1 MTTLAVLR
9 ISPCH
14 PRHMARR
21 PPALIFIFITL
32 FLDIF
37 GIGLVAP
44 ILPRLIESYSA
55 GGVAQ
60 ASHLFGWLVALYSL
74 MQFIFAPLLGA
85 LSDRYGRRPI
95 ILGSLLGAGL
105 DYLLLAFAPTLG
117 WFFVGRAIAGIMGA
131 NITAASAYI
140 ADVSPPEKRA
150 QNFGLVGAAF
160 GLGFIAGPALGGWLG
175 DIGLR
180 TPFLVAAGV
189 TLLNWCY
196 GLFIL
201 PESLPPEKRS
211 PFRWNRA
218 NPVGSLL
225 ALRRYP
231 VVFGLAGTFFLANFA
246 HQVFPAIWV
255 LYTSYRYQWS
265 VGQTGLSLA
274 LVGLMAAIMQ
284 GGLTRVVIPRIG
296 ERRATL
302 LGLGLLALGLIAYG
316 LAPLGWM
323 AYVLIVLVSPAGI
336 ATPAIQGLISRSIRD
351 DEQGAVQGALA
362 SLGSVAG
369 IAGPPVVTALFGY
382 FIGPTTPLHLPGAP
396 FFFSSL
402 LTVIAVLLALRS
414 FSRSPRTPPVND
426 NQASK

>member
-1 MTTLAVLR
+1 
-9 ISPCH
+9 
-14 PRHMARR
+14 MARR

-44 ILPRLIESYSA
+44 ILPRLIESFSA
-55 GGVAQ
+55 GGVVQ
-60 ASHLFGWLVALYSL
+60 ASYLYGWLVALYSL
-74 MQFIFAPLLGA
+74 MQFVFAPLLGA

-117 WFFVGRAIAGIMGA
+117 WFFVGRILAGIMGA

-160 GLGFIAGPALGGWLG
+160 GLGFIAGPALGGLLG

-201 PESLPPEKRS
+201 PESLPPEKRGI
-211 PFRWNRA
+211 FRWNRA
-218 NPVGSLL
+218 NPVGSFL

-255 LYTSYRYQWS
+255 LYTGYRYQWS

-274 LVGLMAAIMQ
+274 LVGLMAAVMQ
-284 GGLTRVVIPRIG
+284 GGLTRVVIPRLG

-302 LGLGLLALGLIAYG
+302 FGLGLLALGLIAYG
-316 LAPLGWM
+316 LADTGWK

-369 IAGPPVVTALFGY
+369 IAGPPVVTALFSY

-402 LTVIAVLLALRS
+402 LTVVAVFLALRS
-414 FSRSPRTPPVND
+414 FSRS
-426 NQASK
+426 